1 MARTLKQIHS
11 SLTVLFVSDLKRS
24 QAYYRDVL
32 GFDVTD
38 WWAERG
44 GLQGLALKLLQAPD
58 ASAVKPN
65 PPEIGSTR
73 AYDVYAYVENWTE
86 LDRLYDE
93 FVTKGAVI
101 SGEPA
106 VYADQGPWKEFVVQD
121 PDGYGIAFGGVD
133 GRKAGVTKSPIRP
146 QVDSVILW
154 VRDLDAAVNLYSR
167 LLGVEVREQDRYN
180 HLHMF
185 HFENGTAI
193 MLDSYGMAGV
203 PMPERGAPQMKLD
216 CANIDDAYRYIKEV
230 LGLDIVYEI
239 ERLPNVSFFNFRDPD
254 GNVIMVTED
263 H

>member
-1 MARTLKQIHS
+1 MARQPKQIHS

-86 LDRLYDE
+86 LDRLHDE
-93 FVTKGAVI
+93 FVTKGAII
-101 SGEPA
+101 SGEPV

-133 GRKAGVTKSPIRP
+133 GRKAGVPVSPIRP
-146 QVDSVILW
+146 QIDSAILW
-154 VRDLDAAVNLYSR
+154 VRDLDAAVQLYSR
-167 LLGVEVREQDRYN
+167 ILGVEVREQDRYG

-185 HFENGTAI
+185 FLENGTSL
-193 MLDSYGMAGV
+193 MLDSNHMAGV
-203 PMPERGAPQMKLD
+203 PVPERAAPQLKLD
-216 CANIDDAYRYIKEV
+216 CAGIDETYRYIKDQ
-230 LGLDIVYEI
+230 LGLEIVYEI
-239 ERLPNVSFFNFRDPD
+239 ERYPNVSFFNFRDPD
-254 GNVIMVTED
+254 GNVITVSED